1 MSPRIL
7 PLAAG
12 LAASCLL
19 SGCAWLH
26 DTFSSS
32 VDEKTVGKIHGEV
45 PIGTPMDAAEARLSS
60 QGFDCGTRT
69 GNFTDE
75 LGRNRNAE
83 RFMLCVRRAAKLSFA
98 CENRD
103 EVVVVPSGGVA
114 DEVDVV
120 RGANCDAQP
129 GPSLMAPNSAK

>member
-1 MSPRIL
+1 MSPYTGR
-7 PLAAG
+7 AAAA

-19 SGCAWLH
+19 AGCAWLH

-32 VDEKTVGKIHGEV
+32 VDEKTAGKIHAAV
-45 PIGTPMDAAEARLSS
+45 PIGTTMDAAEARLSA
-60 QGFDCGTRT
+60 QGFDCGMRT
-69 GNFTDE
+69 GNFNDE
-75 LGRNRNAE
+75 LGRNRSAE

-114 DEVDVV
+114 DEVEVV

-129 GPSLMAPNSAK
+129 GPALIAPNSAR

>member
-1 MSPRIL
+1 MRPQTFR
-7 PLAAG
+7 AAFAG

-19 SGCAWLH
+19 AGCSWLH

-32 VDEKTVGKIHGEV
+32 VDAKTAEKIHGAI
-45 PIGTPMDAAEARLSS
+45 PIGTTMVAAEARLSS
-60 QGFDCGTRT
+60 QGFDCGNRT

-75 LGRNRNAE
+75 LGRNRSAPG
-83 RFMLCVRRAAKLSFA
+83 FMLCVRRAAKLSFA

-103 EVVVVPSGGVA
+103 EVVVVPSGGVV

-120 RGANCDAQP
+120 RGANCDRQP
-129 GPSLMAPNSAK
+129 GPALIAPNAS